1 MSNIISVTFK
11 GLTCDNLKNI
21 LKERERRE
29 WVIVEK
35 NWDTLDYTYIHIG
48 VILNKPFILYISYQF
63 NFRSFRLRNFHLPI
77 LGIQSR
83 SINIFIDFYSTLC
96 FYWLLCY
103 FDYLAPCTL
112 NFKFI
117 PLSPFKPPWH
127 LTFVFQMHVYA
138 IMYLVVAAIR
148 VCLYVC
154 GFYWISTQ
162 TEIFTK

>member
-1 MSNIISVTFK
+1 MIIWKISWKRETRVGDCGKKLGHPRVHIHTHR
-11 GLTCDNLKNI
+11 CDT
-21 LKERERRE
+21 EQA
-29 WVIVEK
+29 V
-35 NWDTLDYTYIHIG
+35 
-48 VILNKPFILYISYQF
+48 YISYQF

-162 TEIFTK
+162 WEIFTK